1 MELRDIRYFAVV
13 VEHLNLSRAAEALN
27 LSVPALSKSLRRLEE
42 SVGAKLV
49 QRSQKGVALTAVG
62 SALLHRIG
70 PLQGVLHDVRREA
83 ANLADGRAGNICI
96 GVSPGAAEN
105 LTADACAALANEST
119 EITFQVWV
127 HSTKSLG
134 NLLRKGEIDFYV
146 ASLQAFSPAEFAR
159 ESLFD
164 DQFIVYTSS
173 RHRLAGRKRV
183 SMEDLAGE
191 RWALTDNA
199 WSVQW
204 QQLCREMENHGLPA
218 PRLAM
223 NTQSQVVRMHAI
235 AHAEFLGLSTRR
247 YMLQEARKHNLVEL
261 PVKEITHVRHMS
273 IIYRKDGYLSPAA
286 RRLIEVLKE
295 QSGGSRTSK
304 CLQRQHER

>member
-1 MELRDIRYFAVV
+1 MELRDIRYFSVV
-13 VEHLNLSRAAEALN
+13 AEHLNLSRAAEALN
-27 LSVPALSKSLRRLEE
+27 LSVPAMSKSLRRLED

-49 QRSQKGVALTAVG
+49 QRSQKGVTLTTVG

-70 PLQGVLHDVRREA
+70 PLQGVLHDVRQEA

-96 GVSPGAAEN
+96 GVSHVAAEN
-105 LTADACAALANEST
+105 LAADACVALANESQ
-119 EITFQVWV
+119 EITFQVWA
-127 HSTKSLG
+127 HSTKSLA

-146 ASLQAFSPAEFAR
+146 ASLQAFSPGEFAR

-173 RHRLAGRKRV
+173 SHRLAGRKRV
-183 SMEDLAGE
+183 TLDDLTGE
-191 RWALTDNA
+191 RWALTDTA
-199 WSVQW
+199 SSVQW

-223 NTQSQVVRMHAI
+223 NTHSQAVRMSSVAY
-235 AHAEFLGLSTRR
+235 AGFLGLSSRR
-247 YMLQEARKHNLVEL
+247 FMQQEARKYNLVEL

-286 RRLIEVLKE
+286 RRLIEILKE
-295 QSGGSRTSK
+295 QSRGSTASK
-304 CLQRQHER
+304 RLQR

>member
-1 MELRDIRYFAVV
+1 MELRDIRYFAVIA
-13 VEHLNLSRAAEALN
+13 EHLNLSRAAEALN

-49 QRSQKGVALTAVG
+49 QRSQKGVTLTAVG

-70 PLQGVLHDVRREA
+70 PLQGVLHDVRQEA
-83 ANLADGRAGNICI
+83 ANLADGRAGNICL

-105 LTADACAALANEST
+105 LTADACAALANESA

-127 HSTKSLG
+127 HPTKSLG

-146 ASLQAFSPAEFAR
+146 ASLQAFSPGEFSR

-173 RHRLAGRKRV
+173 RHRLARRKRV
-183 SMEDLAGE
+183 SLEDLAGE
-191 RWALTDNA
+191 RWALTDNS

-218 PRLAM
+218 PRRAM
-223 NTQSQVVRMHAI
+223 NTNSHAVRMPAV
-235 AHAEFLGLSTRR
+235 AHAGFLGLSSRR
-247 YMLQEARKHNLVEL
+247 FMQQEARKYNLVEL
-261 PVKEITHVRHMS
+261 PVKEITHVRHTS

-286 RRLIEVLKE
+286 RRLIEILKE
-295 QSGGSRTSK
+295 QSRGSAGSK
-304 CLQRQHER
+304 R